1 MFQFQEGM
9 RIPITDKHI
18 ADPKDADDKD
28 NPVCDAIIDFMSEQD
43 PEKCYSAYV
52 CFIDGQIDVYKKGT
66 GGKVATLKTT
76 TLLED
81 WLRNYYDGEKVSL
94 FTLKIFHQRDDND
107 QIEDERLWVGIANG
121 EKLTERQKDLQ
132 NRISKLSKLS
142 SEITLHIEKLTDNPE
157 DVDALEQEYQDLF
170 SETVNKFGLP
180 DYQTE
185 FSYGGYVILED
196 GEEYPAFLLFKDS
209 QLVQVSLPKKL
220 NDEGLYLHSNSVK
233 YDLTKKRDRY
243 RLKRKGVIGCKFET
257 PTTLSIT
264 YND

>member
-1 MFQFQEGM
+1 MFQFKEGM

-18 ADPKDADDKD
+18 KNPKEADDKD
-28 NPVCDAIIDFMSEQD
+28 NPVCDAIIDFMSEKD
-43 PEKCYSAYV
+43 AENRYSAYV

-66 GGKVATLKTT
+66 GGKVATLQTT
-76 TLLED
+76 TMLED

-94 FTLKIFHQRDDND
+94 FTLKIFHQRDDNN
-107 QIEDERLWVGIANG
+107 QIEDERLWIGIANV

-132 NRISKLSKLS
+132 NRMSKLSELS
-142 SEITLHIEKLTDNPE
+142 SEITLHVEKLTDNPE

-233 YDLTKKRDRY
+233 YDLTRKRDRNL
-243 RLKRKGVIGCKFET
+243 LKRKGVIGCKYDT
-257 PTTLSIT
+257 PTTQSIT